1 MKENALRKK
10 RQQNNFNL
18 KGLKAMYKTV
28 IEQLQEDFDAG
39 RITPAEIAEE
49 LNETNSYCYEIT
61 EQTALYHIGRGLISY
76 NSINNAKFVHIAD
89 YQSHAPILSSQNY
102 DIRPA
107 TAEEVE
113 MYNNGIYCYKIKE

>member
-1 MKENALRKK
+1 
-10 RQQNNFNL
+10 
-18 KGLKAMYKTV
+18 MYKTV
-28 IEQLQEDFDAG
+28 IDQLREEYDAG

-76 NSINNAKFVHIAD
+76 NSVEKPNFIHIAD
-89 YQSHAPILSSQNY
+89 YASHAPILSSQNY

-107 TAEEVE
+107 TPEEIE
-113 MYNNGIYCYKIKE
+113 MYNNGVYQYKI